1 MLKKY
6 VIHILGF
13 VTISLGIVGVI
24 FSRLGATPVDAFNYF
39 IYTLT
44 PLSLGT
50 IVIFT
55 GLVVA
60 LLAFIFEPTK
70 DILMSISFIFLVGIL
85 IDGWKFLFE
94 MIPLE
99 FYNGLMVRIGMA
111 SLSLILIAF
120 GVAVTITTGLVT
132 SPYEKLMLVL
142 NKKINSVQYSKMI
155 IEGTFLLLAI
165 ILGIWT
171 NQLFDQIN
179 VFTVLLVFVNGPLIG
194 MFARMINKNVKKG
207 EVGFVT

>member
-1 MLKKY
+1 LFKKI

-24 FSRLGATPVDAFNYF
+24 FSRLGATPVDAFNYY

-50 IVIFT
+50 IVIIT

-60 LLAFIFEPTK
+60 LLAFIFSPTK
-70 DILMSISFIFLVGIL
+70 DIIISISFIFLVGVL

>member
-1 MLKKY
+1 MFKKI

-24 FSRLGATPVDAFNYF
+24 FSRLGATPVDAFNYY

-50 IVIFT
+50 IVIIT

-60 LLAFIFEPTK
+60 LLAFIFSPTK
-70 DILMSISFIFLVGIL
+70 DIIISISFIFLVGVL

-142 NKKINSVQYSKMI
+142 SKKINSVQYSKMI

>member
-1 MLKKY
+1 MFKKI

-24 FSRLGATPVDAFNYF
+24 FSRLGATPVDAFNYY

-94 MIPLE
+94 LIPLSL
-99 FYNGLMVRIGMA
+99 YDDLLIRIIMA
-111 SLSLILIAF
+111 SLSLVIIAF
-120 GVAVTITTGLVT
+120 GVAVTITTGIVT

-142 NKKINSVQYSKMI
+142 NKKINSVQFSKMI
-155 IEGTFLLLAI
+155 IEGTFLILAI

-171 NQLFDQIN
+171 NQLFDQVN

-194 MFARMINKNVKKG
+194 MFARMINKNTKKG
-207 EVGFVT
+207 EIGYVT